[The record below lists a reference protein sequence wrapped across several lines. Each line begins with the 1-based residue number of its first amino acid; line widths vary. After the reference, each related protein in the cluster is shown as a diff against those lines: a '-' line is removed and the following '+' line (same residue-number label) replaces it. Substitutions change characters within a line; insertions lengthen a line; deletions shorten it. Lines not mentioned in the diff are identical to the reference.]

1 MEVRNTM
8 TESAYDVLVD
18 YDGDNSFKVEINGHA
33 IYVDKDEWLEMSQ
46 FIRDSMDFI
55 IERTDY

>member
-1 MEVRNTM
+1 MEVKNTM
-8 TESAYDVLVD
+8 TESAYEVLVG
-18 YDGDNSFKVEINGHA
+18 YDGDNSFKVEINGNA
-33 IYVDKDEWLEMSQ
+33 IYVDKDEWIEMSQ